1 MKINT
6 IVVDDEPLA
15 RQRVIKLLEHFE
27 DINLTEECST
37 GKKAIQVIN
46 EFAPALVFLDIKLK
60 DMTGFK
66 VLEKISPNVKP
77 VIVFITAYDEF
88 AIKAFDY
95 FALDYLQK
103 PFREDR
109 FMKSV
114 NKAIE
119 VIKDKHYPFFDN
131 KIKNILDYMN
141 SQGEKKDFIKK
152 IPVKIGNKVLFIDIQ
167 DIIYITASGYYAE
180 IFTENKKYLLRDS
193 LNNLITQL
201 NSNNF
206 LRIHRSTIINLNY
219 ISELINSNYGEIDV
233 KMNDN
238 KLFRISKSYKKDFTN
253 AMGL

>member
-1 MKINT
+1 MKIST
-6 IVVDDEPLA
+6 IIVDDEPLA
-15 RQRVIKLLEHFE
+15 RQRVIKLLENVE
-27 DINLTEECST
+27 EITLIEECST

-46 EFAPALVFLDIKLK
+46 ELTPALVFLDIKLK

-66 VLEKISPNVKP
+66 VLENISPDIKP
-77 VIVFITAYDEF
+77 IVIFITAYDEF

-119 VIKDKHYPFFDN
+119 VIKEKHHLLFDN
-131 KIKNILDYMN
+131 KIKNILDYLN
-141 SQGEKKDFIKK
+141 TQEEKKNFTKK
-152 IPVKIGNKVLFIDIQ
+152 IPIKIGNKILFIEVQ

-219 ISELINSNYGEIDV
+219 INELINSNYGEIDV